1 MMSRTCSKDD
11 DAALSAT
18 SAILTGPP
26 FTAFAW
32 LKTSD
37 AAEDRQ
43 QIFSFGELGTDNFF
57 RARLRDDPL
66 IEFSAE
72 EDGGADG
79 DADTT
84 DGPVDDVWANVAA
97 VAIATDERDVYFN
110 GANKGSNTTTVV
122 PINLDGTEVGQSD
135 DGTDNDRFVGDLGHV
150 AVYGVALAL
159 NMLDTLA
166 AGFNPM
172 RVQRGDL
179 LGYYP
184 LNGQDP
190 ELNVMGGINLP
201 LVGAPLVAENPP
213 IRRFNVAPA

>member
-1 MMSRTCSKDD
+1 MSRLCSVSPGD
-11 DAALSAT
+11 ALSAN
-18 SAILTGPP
+18 SAILTEPP

-37 AAEDRQ
+37 ASSDRQ

-72 EDGGADG
+72 EDGGADD

-84 DGPVDDVWANVAA
+84 DGAVTDVWATVAA
-97 VAIATDERDVYFN
+97 VASAVDSRDAYFDGGNLGSSTD
-110 GANKGSNTTTVV
+110 TVE
-122 PINLDGTEVGQSD
+122 PENLDGTEVGQCD
-135 DGTDNDRFVGDLGHV
+135 DGSDNDRFIGNLGHV

-159 NMLDTLA
+159 SMLETLA

-190 ELNVMGGINLP
+190 EFNVMGGINLP
-201 LVGAPLVAENPP
+201 LVGAPPIGENPP
-213 IRRFNVAPA
+213 IRRFNVAPT

>member
-1 MMSRTCSKDD
+1 MARQCSESPGD
-11 DAALSAT
+11 ALSAN

-37 AAEDRQ
+37 VAADRQ

-72 EDGGADG
+72 EDGGAAA

-84 DGPVDDVWANVAA
+84 DGPSTDDVWATVAA
-97 VAIATDERDVYFN
+97 VASAVDSRDVYFN
-110 GANKGSNTTTVV
+110 GGDLGSNTDTVE
-122 PINLDGTEVGQSD
+122 PENLDGTEVGQSD
-135 DGTDNDRFVGDLGHV
+135 DGSDNDRFIGDLGHV

-159 NMLDTLA
+159 GMLDTLA
-166 AGFNPM
+166 AGFNPL

-179 LGYYP
+179 IGYFP

-190 ELNVMGGINLP
+190 EPNAMGGFPLP
-201 LVGAPLVAENPP
+201 LVGAPAVAENPP